1 MSRLLHLLP
10 LALFG
15 CWVLM
20 PYVVSAATKTEQVE
34 QYLGT
39 ERYKRERPV
48 GIVKFVFKRAVLK
61 RQGDGKKT
69 YEQLLISEPGFSNRD
84 NAGPLKSIQIVYNGQ
99 TIVVEP
105 ESVRLARKQEQE
117 AAAARAKEER
127 RKKQNTAPPSAS
139 KLEKAGVMSRATEG
153 PAAGRRAEKTAAGRP
168 AEKPSEAPAEAATR
182 VKPLYPAENK
192 SGVQAAAM
200 PAPVRVSKGV
210 PAADPAP
217 VTYGVPSA
225 AEAAPLLISDPV
237 RPRQNIPPRPGS
249 ENKGI
254 SLPDSMTVVRNI
266 EEAKEQITTWK
277 GRLWQTIKPAWE
289 FVMWLFS
296 SLIVILICFA
306 GICRYVAKTAASES
320 LISAYGRI
328 IVGRWIVSAH
338 QNAAAML
345 LVITW
350 VIAIVLLLDV
360 FMWLVYLNL
369 PIWTLLIIWFPA
381 LWVAEKITS
390 WIVPNIPIA
399 DGRH

>member
-1 MSRLLHLLP
+1 
-10 LALFG
+10 
-15 CWVLM
+15 M
-20 PYVVSAATKTEQVE
+20 PFVGAAATKTEQVE

-48 GIVKFVFKRAVLK
+48 GIVKFVFQRAVLK

-69 YEQLLISEPGFSNRD
+69 YEQLLTGEPGFSNRD
-84 NAGPLKSIQIVYNGQ
+84 NAGRLKAIQIVHNGE
-99 TIVVEP
+99 TIVVER
-105 ESVRLARKQEQE
+105 EAVRLARKKEQE
-117 AAAARAKEER
+117 EAAARAKEER
-127 RKKQNTAPPSAS
+127 RNKKQNTAPPSATRT
-139 KLEKAGVMSRATEG
+139 EKTATMPRPEK
-153 PAAGRRAEKTAAGRP
+153 PTAAPRAEKLAADRP
-168 AEKPSEAPAEAATR
+168 AEKPSKVLAPTATR
-182 VKPLYPAENK
+182 VKPLHAGGDKRETQTVEVPLTAERT
-192 SGVQAAAM
+192 
-200 PAPVRVSKGV
+200 PKG
-210 PAADPAP
+210 ATADPTP
-217 VTYGVPSA
+217 ITYSAPSA

-254 SLPDSMTVVRNI
+254 SLPDSLTVVRNI
-266 EEAKEQITTWK
+266 EDAKEQITTWK

-296 SLIVILICFA
+296 SLIVVLICFA

-350 VIAIVLLLDV
+350 IIAIVLLLDV
-360 FMWLVYLNL
+360 FMWLVYLDL

>member
-1 MSRLLHLLP
+1 MP
-10 LALFG
+10 LVA
-15 CWVLM
+15 
-20 PYVVSAATKTEQVE
+20 SAATKTEQVE

-48 GIVKFVFKRAVLK
+48 GIVKFVFQRAVLK

-69 YEQLLISEPGFSNRD
+69 YEQLLTSEPGFSNRD
-84 NAGPLKSIQIVYNGQ
+84 NAGRLKAIQIVHNGE

-105 ESVRLARKQEQE
+105 ESVRLARKKEQE
-117 AAAARAKEER
+117 EAAARAREER
-127 RKKQNTAPPSAS
+127 RHKKQNTAPPSAT
-139 KLEKAGVMSRATEG
+139 KADRAAAAPRPEKPIAVTPRI
-153 PAAGRRAEKTAAGRP
+153 EKP
-168 AEKPSEAPAEAATR
+168 VAEKPVEVSGPSATRAKPLRPAGDKRETPPAAT
-182 VKPLYPAENK
+182 PLAAERT
-192 SGVQAAAM
+192 
-200 PAPVRVSKGV
+200 PKG
-210 PAADPAP
+210 ATADPTP
-217 VTYGVPSA
+217 VAYSAPSA

-254 SLPDSMTVVRNI
+254 SLPDSLTVVRNI

-350 VIAIVLLLDV
+350 IIAIVLLLDV

>member
-1 MSRLLHLLP
+1 MSRSLHLFPLLFLGLGLSLP
-10 LALFG
+10 L
-15 CWVLM
+15 
-20 PYVVSAATKTEQVE
+20 SAFSATKTEQVE

-48 GIVKFVFKRAVLK
+48 GIVKFVFQRAVLK

-69 YEQLLISEPGFSNRD
+69 YEQLLTGEPGFSNRD
-84 NAGPLKSIQIVYNGQ
+84 NAGRLKSIQIVHNGQ
-99 TIVVEP
+99 TVVVEP
-105 ESVRLARKQEQE
+105 EAVRLARKQEEE
-117 AAAARAKEER
+117 AAAARAREER
-127 RKKQNTAPPSAS
+127 RKKQNTAPPSAN
-139 KLEKAGVMSRATEG
+139 KTQQAAAPSRQESRP
-153 PAAGRRAEKTAAGRP
+153 PAARS
-168 AEKPSEAPAEAATR
+168 EKPAPVEKQPEAPAKTATR
-182 VKPLYPAENK
+182 AKPFYPDKPKDGAQATT
-192 SGVQAAAM
+192 GVEEPPQT
-200 PAPVRVSKGV
+200 PKGASV
-210 PAADPAP
+210 DPKPIA
-217 VTYGVPSA
+217 YNAPSA
-225 AEAAPLLISDPV
+225 AEAAPLLVSDPV

-249 ENKGI
+249 ENKGL
-254 SLPDSMTVVRNI
+254 SLPDSTTVVRNL

-296 SLIVILICFA
+296 SLIVVLICFA

-350 VIAIVLLLDV
+350 IIAIVLLIDV

-369 PIWTLLIIWFPA
+369 PIWTLLVIWFPA
-381 LWVAEKITS
+381 LWVAEKLTS

>member
-1 MSRLLHLLP
+1 MP
-10 LALFG
+10 LVA
-15 CWVLM
+15 
-20 PYVVSAATKTEQVE
+20 SAATKTEQVE

-48 GIVKFVFKRAVLK
+48 GIVKFVFQRAVLK

-69 YEQLLISEPGFSNRD
+69 YEQLLTGEPGFSNRD
-84 NAGPLKSIQIVYNGQ
+84 NAGRLKAIQIVHNGE

-105 ESVRLARKQEQE
+105 ESVRLARKKEQE
-117 AAAARAKEER
+117 EAAARAREER
-127 RKKQNTAPPSAS
+127 RNKKQNTAPPSAT
-139 KLEKAGVMSRATEG
+139 KAERAAAVPRLEKPTAATPRAGKLAAERPVEKPTEVSAPSATRAKPLRPAGDKRETP
-153 PAAGRRAEKTAAGRP
+153 PAATP
-168 AEKPSEAPAEAATR
+168 
-182 VKPLYPAENK
+182 
-192 SGVQAAAM
+192 
-200 PAPVRVSKGV
+200 
-210 PAADPAP
+210 PAAERTPKGAMADPTP
-217 VTYGVPSA
+217 VTYSAPSA

-237 RPRQNIPPRPGS
+237 RPRQNIPPRLGS

-254 SLPDSMTVVRNI
+254 SLPDSLTVVRNI

-350 VIAIVLLLDV
+350 IIAIVLLLDV

>member
-1 MSRLLHLLP
+1 
-10 LALFG
+10 
-15 CWVLM
+15 M
-20 PYVVSAATKTEQVE
+20 PVVASAATKTEQVE

-48 GIVKFVFKRAVLK
+48 GIVKFVFQRAVLK
-61 RQGDGKKT
+61 RQGDGKKS
-69 YEQLLISEPGFSNRD
+69 YEQLLTGEPGFSNRD
-84 NAGPLKSIQIVYNGQ
+84 NAGRLKAIQIVHNGE

-105 ESVRLARKQEQE
+105 ESVRLARKKEQE
-117 AAAARAKEER
+117 EAAARAREER
-127 RKKQNTAPPSAS
+127 RNKKQNTAPPSATKADRAAAPAPRPEKPTAATPHAG
-139 KLEKAGVMSRATEG
+139 KLAAERPVEKPTEVSAPSATRAKPLRPAGDKRETP
-153 PAAGRRAEKTAAGRP
+153 PAATP
-168 AEKPSEAPAEAATR
+168 
-182 VKPLYPAENK
+182 
-192 SGVQAAAM
+192 
-200 PAPVRVSKGV
+200 
-210 PAADPAP
+210 PAAERTPKGTTADPTP
-217 VTYGVPSA
+217 VTYSAPSA

-254 SLPDSMTVVRNI
+254 SLPDSLTVVRNI

-350 VIAIVLLLDV
+350 IIAIVLLLDV

>member
-1 MSRLLHLLP
+1 MMP
-10 LALFG
+10 L
-15 CWVLM
+15 VT
-20 PYVVSAATKTEQVE
+20 SAATKTEQVE

-48 GIVKFVFKRAVLK
+48 GIVKFVFQRAVLK

-69 YEQLLISEPGFSNRD
+69 YEQLLTGEPGFSNRD
-84 NAGPLKSIQIVYNGQ
+84 NAGRLKAIQIVHNGE

-105 ESVRLARKQEQE
+105 ESVRLARKKEQE
-117 AAAARAKEER
+117 EAAARAREER
-127 RKKQNTAPPSAS
+127 RSKKQNTAPPSATKTDES
-139 KLEKAGVMSRATEG
+139 AAAPRPGKPAT
-153 PAAGRRAEKTAAGRP
+153 AALRAEKLATERP
-168 AEKPSEAPAEAATR
+168 AEKPTATR
-182 VKPLYPAENK
+182 AKPLRPAGDKRET
-192 SGVQAAAM
+192 
-200 PAPVRVSKGV
+200 P
-210 PAADPAP
+210 PAAERTPKGADANPTP
-217 VTYGVPSA
+217 VTYSTPSA

-254 SLPDSMTVVRNI
+254 SLPDSLTVVRNI

-350 VIAIVLLLDV
+350 IIAIVLLLDV

>member
-1 MSRLLHLLP
+1 MNSLLLRSFFVLL
-10 LALFG
+10 LAS
-15 CWVLM
+15 VLA
-20 PYVVSAATKTEQVE
+20 PSLASATTKTEQVE

-39 ERYKRERPV
+39 QRYKRERPV
-48 GIVKFVFKRAVLK
+48 GTVKFVFQRAVLK

-69 YEQLLISEPGFSNRD
+69 YEQLLVSEPGFSNRN
-84 NAGPLKSIQIVYNGQ
+84 NAGRLVSIQLVRNGE

-105 ESVRLARKQEQE
+105 ESVRTAHKKDKEP
-117 AAAARAKEER
+117 ATRAKEKEEVARVRAKDER
-127 RKKQNTAPPSAS
+127 KPAGASRVKEEEARSRRVNTAPPSS
-139 KLEKAGVMSRATEG
+139 
-153 PAAGRRAEKTAAGRP
+153 TAAEQFAP
-168 AEKPSEAPAEAATR
+168 APKAATRIKPDRALAVPKSAPVSVAPAEPQKAAS
-182 VKPLYPAENK
+182 AELT
-192 SGVQAAAM
+192 
-200 PAPVRVSKGV
+200 PV
-210 PAADPAP
+210 AYTA
-217 VTYGVPSA
+217 PSA
-225 AEAAPLLISDPV
+225 ASAANMLASDPV
-237 RPRQNIPPRPGS
+237 RPRQNIPPRPGA
-249 ENKGI
+249 EDKGL
-254 SLPDSMTVVRNI
+254 SLPDSVTVVRNI

-289 FVMWLFS
+289 FVMWIFS

-350 VIAIVLLLDV
+350 IIAIVLLLDV

-381 LWVAEKITS
+381 LWLAEKITS

-399 DGRH
+399 GGHH